1 MDRPAIANAAM
12 LVVDGRVIEVGT
24 IAQIRKAHR
33 LEIFEDLGDVII
45 LPGLVNAHTHLE
57 LSDCHAGDSPGG
69 SFSDWIL
76 SIRARMRL
84 GERDIRTVAA
94 HATEHGIE
102 ECLRFGV
109 TCVGDITSQ
118 IEESR
123 RVLAKSPISCVSYG
137 EVLGL
142 GPQRARAEG
151 SLVRATDDTFASDR
165 LRIGITPH
173 APYTVDLKMLRACIE
188 AASQR
193 RLPIAMHLAE
203 TPDEREFLTSR
214 SGPFRKVWDSIG
226 QWDDSI
232 ETFPGGPIE
241 MAEALGLLRAG
252 ALLAHVNYCN
262 DAELALLSRG
272 RSSVVWC
279 PRTHRYF
286 GHPPHRWREMLA
298 AGINVAVATDSC
310 ASSPDL
316 NILDELRLVRQ
327 LAPDLSAQA
336 IFEMATIRAA
346 RALGLQNDVGSLA
359 PGCRADY
366 AIFRITSSNPLE
378 DLLHGTAVPCSIC
391 IACEAPARLA

>member
-12 LVVDGRVIEVGT
+12 LVVDGRVVELGT
-24 IAQIRKAHR
+24 IAQIRKTWCS
-33 LEIFEDLGDVII
+33 EEFDDLGDVIV
-45 LPGLVNAHTHLE
+45 LPGLVDAHTHLE
-57 LSDCHAGDSPGG
+57 LSECHAGDSPGG

-76 SIRARMRL
+76 GIRARRRL
-84 GERDIRTVAA
+84 GERDIGTAAA
-94 HATEHGIE
+94 HATERGVD

-123 RVLAKSPISCVSYG
+123 HLLATSPLSCVSYG

-142 GPQRARAEG
+142 GPLRARAEG
-151 SLVRATDDTFASDR
+151 ALVRAIDNTFASDR
-165 LRIGITPH
+165 LRIGVTPH

-203 TPDEREFLTSR
+203 SPDEREFLISH

-226 QWDDSI
+226 PWDNSI

-241 MAEALGLLRAG
+241 LAEVLGLLRAG
-252 ALLAHVNYCN
+252 ALLAHVNYCD
-262 DAELALLSRG
+262 DAELALLARG

-327 LAPDLSAQA
+327 LAPDLSAQS
-336 IFEMATIRAA
+336 IFELATIRAA

-366 AIFRITSSNPLE
+366 AIFPATTENPLE
-378 DLLHGTAVPCSIC
+378 ELLHGSAEPCSVS
-391 IACEAPARLA
+391 IAYEPPARLA